1 MSHDIAA
8 NPPRG
13 RPPATQAATAIRP
26 VDRQSDRIELL
37 GTMTTGIAHEFNNL
51 LTIVMGSL
59 EQLHRNPLTPRGR
72 SQLERAQWGV
82 QQAGRLA
89 RQVLAFAGPE
99 RAEEQIV
106 DLNQL
111 VGEFDKMLEQM
122 AGFGASLR
130 LDLSPQVL
138 PVRMN
143 AAQMELALLNLVR
156 NSATAMGGRGLIT
169 IRTAGHP
176 LDGGGGEST
185 VEVAVSDNGTGMTAA
200 ALQRANHPPDSRTA
214 GDEVGLGLWMVKRF
228 VAAYA
233 GKVDIKTML
242 GKGTTVRLVFPRAIE
257 PEPPGV

>member
-1 MSHDIAA
+1 V
-8 NPPRG
+8 
-13 RPPATQAATAIRP
+13 QP
-26 VDRQSDRIELL
+26 VDRQSERIELL

-59 EQLHRNPLTPRGR
+59 EQLHRNPLTPRGK

-99 RAEEQIV
+99 RAEERIV

-130 LDLSPQVL
+130 LDLAPQVL
-138 PVRMN
+138 PVRVN

-156 NSATAMGGRGLIT
+156 NAATAMGGRGLIT

-176 LDGGGGEST
+176 LDGAGGDST
-185 VEVAVSDNGTGMTAA
+185 VEVAVSDNGTGMSAA
-200 ALQRANHPPDSRTA
+200 ALQRASQSPDSRA
-214 GDEVGLGLWMVKRF
+214 SGDEAGLGLWMVRRF
-228 VAAYA
+228 VAAHA
-233 GKVDIKTML
+233 GQVDIKTIL

-257 PEPPGV
+257 PAPAAVSTA